1 MFFYRKGNVTIFVL
15 IYVDDIIVASATQ
28 GAAEALLKDLKQEFA
43 LKDLGDLHYFLGI
56 EVNKV
61 RDGIRWYLVN
71 SRKICL

>member
-1 MFFYRKGNVTIFVL
+1 LFFYRKGNVTIFVL